1 MTTYEIPE
9 LDSEALGMAG
19 MAFIHSPGPTD
30 SRRVRDAV
38 TAYLYVMAAAT
49 EADGWRLYPSWG
61 EVRDAVAQARASHDE
76 NRRRAEAES

>member
-30 SRRVRDAV
+30 SKRVRDAI
-38 TAYLYVMAAAT
+38 TAYLYAIEAAT

-61 EVRDAVAQARASHDE
+61 EVRDAVAHARVVHEE
-76 NRRRAEAES
+76 NRRRAEVES